1 MKETTKLIRLR
12 EIHMKKLFS
21 KIRRIGKGEARQGA
35 MMSAFWLTLI
45 LGVGGGCQ
53 TPAPTTRDP
62 IPYSEVRLREG
73 DIIRIV
79 FPGAPNSNLDTTQQ
93 IRRDGKITLNMG
105 GEVTALGK
113 TPSELEK
120 ELLKIYDAQLVVKQV
135 VVTINAS
142 TYPVFL
148 TGAVL
153 KPGKLEAN
161 RPLSL
166 LEAVMEAGGVDY
178 VKADLKNVKV
188 LRQIDGKLVSFRVN
202 LRETLKGNQS
212 EPFYLKPSDIIYV
225 PEKFSWF

>member
-1 MKETTKLIRLR
+1 MVTVK
-12 EIHMKKLFS
+12 
-21 KIRRIGKGEARQGA
+21 ARQFA
-35 MMSAFWLTLI
+35 IVSAPCLTLI
-45 LGVGGGCQ
+45 LVCGGGCQ
-53 TPAPTTRDP
+53 SAPPTTRDP

-73 DIIRIV
+73 DVIRV
-79 FPGAPNSNLDTTQQ
+79 AFPGAPNLDIQSQQ
-93 IRRDGKITLNMG
+93 VRRDGKITLTMG
-105 GEVTALGK
+105 GEVIAIGK

-142 TYPVFL
+142 TYPIFL

-153 KPGKLEAN
+153 KPGKLEAA

-178 VKADLKNVKV
+178 AKADLKNVKV
-188 LRQIDGKLVSFRVN
+188 LRQIDGKIVTFRVN

>member
-1 MKETTKLIRLR
+1 MKAQLAEMGRVRGMGTKP
-12 EIHMKKLFS
+12 
-21 KIRRIGKGEARQGA
+21 GA
-35 MMSAFWLTLI
+35 IAFALA
-45 LGVGGGCQ
+45 LGLVLEVGSGCKS
-53 TPAPTTRDP
+53 PPPTTRDP
-62 IPYSEVRLREG
+62 EPYVEVRFREG
-73 DIIRIV
+73 DVIRIA
-79 FPGAPNSNLDTTQQ
+79 FPGAPNLDTTQQ
-93 IRRDGKITLNMG
+93 VRRDGKITLAMG

-142 TYPVFL
+142 TYPVFI

-161 RPLSL
+161 RPLSV

-178 VKADLKNVKV
+178 AKADLKNVRI
-188 LRQIDGKLVSFRVN
+188 LRQIDGKIVGFHVN
-202 LRETLKGNQS
+202 LRETLKGNRS
-212 EPFYLKPSDIIYV
+212 EPFYLKPSDIVYV

>member
-1 MKETTKLIRLR
+1 
-12 EIHMKKLFS
+12 MKKLFG
-21 KIRRIGKGEARQGA
+21 KIRHLARIEASDRA
-35 MMSAFWLTLI
+35 IMRALSLSLL
-45 LGVGGGCQ
+45 LGLGNGCQ
-53 TPAPTTRDP
+53 SPAPTTRDP

-73 DIIRIV
+73 DVIRIV

-105 GEVTALGK
+105 GEVTALDK

-153 KPGKLEAN
+153 KPGKLDAN

-178 VKADLKNVKV
+178 AKADLKNVKV
-188 LRQIDGKLVSFRVN
+188 LRQIDGKLVTFRVN